1 MNVRQLLSPVVAAC
15 ALAGASMSSHAAVL
29 LSEGFDS
36 VAALS
41 GAGWVFKN
49 NSSPTPLPPSATTWF
64 QGNTAVFDAASGAVD
79 SYAAANLTG
88 AGDPPPAGAR
98 ISNWLFTP
106 EVSLD
111 QPSSFEFA
119 LRLLGDGFLDIVGV
133 YLSTSGASTDV
144 GTTSLSEGVFSLLDA
159 YSNDGADTGWVNR
172 TIGVAGFGPG
182 TTGRLAF
189 RYFVDNTD
197 IDGNYV
203 GIDSVRLSTRD
214 ATVPEPTPAALL
226 ALALVGM
233 AALRRRR

>member
-29 LSEGFDS
+29 LSEGFDN

-49 NSSPTPLPPSATTWF
+49 NSTPTLLPATTWF
-64 QGNTAVFDAASGAVD
+64 QGNPGVFGAASGAAD

-88 AGDPPPAGAR
+88 AGDPLPAGAR
-98 ISNWLFTP
+98 ISNWLITP

-144 GTTSLSEGVFSLLDA
+144 GTDSLSEGVFSLLDV
-159 YSNDGADTGWVNR
+159 YSNDGADPGWVNT

-189 RYFVDNTD
+189 RYFVGDTD

-203 GIDSVRLSTRD
+203 GIDSVRLTARD